1 MVDGFSIWI
10 DNITEMDNVEIYSS
24 SFELDELFN
33 GEWFSRE
40 FIHYIFIDSSLYIEA
55 Y

>member
-1 MVDGFSIWI
+1 MIDAFDTRV

-24 SFELDELFN
+24 SFQLDELFN

-40 FIHYIFIDSSLYIEA
+40 FIHYVFIVTSLHIKT
-55 Y
+55 